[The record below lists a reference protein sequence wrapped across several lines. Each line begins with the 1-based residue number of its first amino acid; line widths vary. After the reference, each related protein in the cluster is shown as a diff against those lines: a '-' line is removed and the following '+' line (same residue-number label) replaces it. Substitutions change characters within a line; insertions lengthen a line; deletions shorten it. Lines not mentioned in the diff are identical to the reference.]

1 MTNESLLPVGLA
13 PNLLDHFYRGGPKI
27 AALRG
32 ITLTSEHQPEEWI
45 AATVA
50 RAGEAENGLAR
61 TAAGEVLRD
70 LVAKDP
76 AGWIGD
82 PGGAP
87 AGLGDGDTGML
98 LKLLDA
104 GQRLP
109 VHVHPDREFAS
120 RHLDC
125 AYGKTEAW
133 FVLDATD
140 DAAVYLGWNTDID
153 AAELAER
160 RDAQDSAWMLSRL
173 HRIEVRPGD
182 GILVPAGTAH
192 AIGQG
197 VFVAEVQEPTD
208 LSILLEWSV
217 TTSTREDAHLG
228 LGFEAVMAAVSH
240 AAMPAERLAE
250 LHIATD
256 LDARCAHPRS
266 TLPAEADPY
275 FRLDVIDPPDGVAVG
290 LSPGFAAVIVL
301 DGHGELTA
309 DASTIPLRRGDVL
322 AVPFAFGAWTVR
334 GPVRL
339 LAARP
344 GAGWPQS
351 LTAGAGS

>member
-1 MTNESLLPVGLA
+1 MTADSRLPVALA

-32 ITLTSEHQPEEWI
+32 IALTSEHQPEEWI
-45 AATVA
+45 AATVT
-50 RAGEAENGLAR
+50 RAGEGESGLAR
-61 TAAGEVLRD
+61 TTAGEILRD

-76 AGWIGD
+76 AHWIG
-82 PGGAP
+82 AA
-87 AGLGDGDTGML
+87 AGVSEGDTGML

-109 VHVHPDREFAS
+109 VHVHPDREFAA

-140 DAAVYLGWNTDID
+140 DAAVYLGWSTDID
-153 AAELAER
+153 PEELVAR
-160 RDAQDSAWMLSRL
+160 RDAQDSAWMLGRM
-173 HRIEVRPGD
+173 HRVEVRPGD

-208 LSILLEWSV
+208 WSILLEWSV
-217 TTSTREDAHLG
+217 TTSGREDSHLG
-228 LGFEAVMAAVSH
+228 LGFETVMPAVSH
-240 AAMPAERLAE
+240 AALPVARLAE
-250 LHIATD
+250 LKVASDLEARSPAPIA
-256 LDARCAHPRS
+256 
-266 TLPAEADPY
+266 TLPAEADPF
-275 FRLDVIDPPDGVAVG
+275 FRMDVIAPPDGVEVG
-290 LSPGFAAVIVL
+290 LPAGFAALIVL
-301 DGHGELTA
+301 DGRGEHSA
-309 DASTIPLRRGDVL
+309 DAGTVPLRRGDVL
-322 AVPFAFGAWTVR
+322 AVPFAAGDWAVR
-334 GPVRL
+334 GPLRL

-344 GAGWPQS
+344 GAGWPRS
-351 LTAGAGS
+351 LPAGGGS